1 MAEIKE
7 VKKISLVQSSF
18 NPIENMFSKF
28 EKKRSMRMTGAQLW
42 SLNVTPNWQ
51 TT

>member
-1 MAEIKE
+1 MAEIKK

-28 EKKRSMRMTGAQLW
+28 ENKNGQ
-42 SLNVTPNWQ
+42 
-51 TT
+51 